1 MGDFEPDVDS
11 DKDDMTLLNEILNAP
26 STSGDD
32 FSREW
37 SAVFGD
43 TPLNPTANYPTPA
56 ERERPPHESA
66 QFMPSSL
73 LDLNQQQQQM
83 GAAGPGNG
91 APPHVPPPGKVAA
104 HAPCVLYLNAY
115 VQFSDL
121 RRYSVTHGCF
131 MTAVTVISKNSC

>member
-83 GAAGPGNG
+83 GGAVGAAGPGNG
-91 APPHVPPPGKVAA
+91 APPPGKLSAG
-104 HAPCVLYLNAY
+104 PP
-115 VQFSDL
+115 
-121 RRYSVTHGCF
+121 RRGGGP
-131 MTAVTVISKNSC
+131 AGRRA

>member
-1 MGDFEPDVDS
+1 MSRRLTGAQDLIMGDFEPDVDS

-83 GAAGPGNG
+83 GAAAAGQGNNLG
-91 APPHVPPPGKVAA
+91 RLPIWS
-104 HAPCVLYLNAY
+104 Y
-115 VQFSDL
+115 VQ
-121 RRYSVTHGCF
+121 
-131 MTAVTVISKNSC
+131 